1 MCCEPR
7 IGTPPIIEW
16 TKVGPALDA
25 LASDAAL
32 NCVVMAEPQQVE
44 ALRTILAGT
53 TKKHKVLLIQLH
65 KDGKTRVPGR
75 VGNLLQFRQ
84 GTITQINSTKE
95 KCPQPVGM
103 PTAGVA
109 IKPLKMAVV
118 YFRIPKLFL
127 TEDGWKKLSH
137 QPARAVAAWAASH
150 HITLADSWGWVEEK
164 AKGNKLGLQMFGLAR
179 LAAADV
185 TALLAMSGQG
195 GIFLDAPRDVVKSS
209 VEWLVKPESESYS
222 ALLERALRLAPAMGL
237 ATQGGR
243 VGLRSPRAENQVM
256 SLLIGGPLRYVPSW
270 LPPLRRSP

>member
-1 MCCEPR
+1 MRSSLPQAKERQPKDGASSRKRTAPTEPKLVVVIR
-7 IGTPPIIEW
+7 ARVTPPSLESSKPRLGRLEPQVLSLRRLSLYKNGSRSKAEEPFVLRAQDWDSPIIEW

-44 ALRTILAGT
+44 TLRTILAGT

-150 HITLADSWGWVEEK
+150 HITLADSWG
-164 AKGNKLGLQMFGLAR
+164 
-179 LAAADV
+179 
-185 TALLAMSGQG
+185 
-195 GIFLDAPRDVVKSS
+195 
-209 VEWLVKPESESYS
+209 
-222 ALLERALRLAPAMGL
+222 
-237 ATQGGR
+237 
-243 VGLRSPRAENQVM
+243 GLRKKLRAT
-256 SLLIGGPLRYVPSW
+256 SLACRCLGWPGWLRPM
-270 LPPLRRSP
+270 

>member
-1 MCCEPR
+1 MRSSLPQAKERQERTAPAR
-7 IGTPPIIEW
+7 VSALRRLRPKLVVVIRARVTPPSLESS
-16 TKVGPALDA
+16 KPRLGRLEPQVLSLRRLSLNKNGSR
-25 LASDAAL
+25 LAAAL
-32 NCVVMAEPQQVE
+32 NPR
-44 ALRTILAGT
+44 LSTILAGA

-164 AKGNKLGLQMFGLAR
+164 AKGNKLGLQMFGCGRCDCSLGH
-179 LAAADV
+179 V
-185 TALLAMSGQG
+185 WSGRHFPRCAQG
-195 GIFLDAPRDVVKSS
+195 CG
-209 VEWLVKPESESYS
+209 
-222 ALLERALRLAPAMGL
+222 
-237 ATQGGR
+237 
-243 VGLRSPRAENQVM
+243 
-256 SLLIGGPLRYVPSW
+256 
-270 LPPLRRSP
+270 